1 MGKSIQLDFTRDE
14 SERGFRLTLPRPIPG
29 SLLDAVALR
38 FGKRIVTGDA
48 PIHLFAIAN
57 SGVPMAAAILAQ
69 RQSTAH
75 VRTTIGR
82 RQVNDVLTIVVPDQ
96 HELIPRA
103 LDSSAVPIIFDNS
116 VRSGC
121 TVEKIVETMR
131 RNKFSVNQMV
141 TLVDYGDAQDAA
153 IKAKLRRESGINL
166 FSLFDISEIAFD
178 DPRGVPNTYPR
189 FKKVA

>member
-1 MGKSIQLDFTRDE
+1 MGKSIRLDFTPDE

-29 SLLDAVALR
+29 ALLDAVAVR
-38 FGKRIVTGDA
+38 FGQRIVTGDS

-57 SGVPMAAAILAQ
+57 SGVPMAAAILAK
-69 RQSTAH
+69 RQPAGH
-75 VRTTIGR
+75 ARTTLGR
-82 RQVNDVLTIVVPDQ
+82 RLIDDVLTVVVPDQ
-96 HELIPRA
+96 YELIPRA

-131 RNKFSVNQMV
+131 KNKFTVNQMV
-141 TLVDYGDAQDAA
+141 TLVDYGDSQDAA

-166 FSLFDISEIAFD
+166 FSLFDIEEIAFD
-178 DPRGVPNTYPR
+178 DPRGVSNTYPK